1 MLSLQQYSWIGFL
14 AAVVVV
20 FSCTSK
26 RNDAPLQP
34 VAGLNDTLGT
44 TKFIRYLSALSPEKQ
59 DSALA
64 LRLTALERN
73 NQFKQVLDYLP
84 FAQQHIPPTSFT
96 VWASL
101 ASAYQN
107 TGQPDSAIYWLN
119 EIIPALERTANTVA
133 LGKAYRGLGA
143 SYMTKGEMPVSVDYF
158 YKSMGEFGKTND
170 STDFFQS
177 QIELATVFF
186 SLNDFEKS
194 LRLHR
199 ESYRYFKMNRD
210 TIQMAYILDGITVA
224 LNHMDSIE
232 AAYQAGKESLNLY
245 RHLQDLRGI
254 SVSSNNLAHLCKRRG
269 DLAFAEVYL
278 REGLAMMEK
287 SGDARYIPVCLS
299 NLGNCLLE
307 MGKLSEAEAIL
318 HRAQT
323 SLSPANDM
331 REVANIQLALSKLYQ
346 RTGQTGKALEFRLA
360 YDQLKDSLTS
370 RQQLQIIAEAGERYQ
385 SKVKAAE
392 IQRLKYENDLH
403 QIRSWVLIGGLVAF
417 FCALGGWLYIR
428 HRRQELLL
436 QKEKELLLEK
446 AKTQDAE
453 LKLAYTELAAFAQ
466 KIQEKTRMLDEL
478 QSKMEINPEKLSDYL
493 SDFYQQRILTEE
505 DWELFKEKMNKV
517 YPGILLKIKQNYPD
531 ISQAELRLLLLI
543 KINLETREIAA
554 TLGISPDTV
563 KKTRQRLRRRLGMS
577 ESDKLEETIRQF

>member
-1 MLSLQQYSWIGFL
+1 M

-20 FSCTSK
+20 SSCTSK

-34 VAGLNDTLGT
+34 VAGSSDTLGT
-44 TKFIRYLSALSPEKQ
+44 TEFIRYLSTLSPEKQ

-84 FAQQHIPPTSFT
+84 FAQQHISKTSFA

-101 ASAYQN
+101 SSAYQN
-107 TGQPDSAIYWLN
+107 IGQPDSAIYLLN
-119 EIIPALERTANTVA
+119 EVIPPLEQSANTVA

-143 SYMTKGEMPVSVDYF
+143 SYLAKGEMPVSVDYF
-158 YKSMGEFGKTND
+158 YKSMNEFGKTND

-186 SLNDFEKS
+186 SLKDFEKS
-194 LRLHR
+194 LLLHR
-199 ESYRYFKMNRD
+199 ESYRYFKASRD
-210 TIQMAYILDGITVA
+210 TVQMAYILDGITVA
-224 LNHMDSIE
+224 LNNMDSIE
-232 AAYQAGKESLNLY
+232 AAYQAGKESLRLY
-245 RHLQDLRGI
+245 QHLQDLRGI

-269 DLAFAEVYL
+269 DLAAAEVYL

-287 SGDARYIPVCLS
+287 SGDTRYIPVCLS

-307 MGKLSEAEAIL
+307 LGKLPEAETVL
-318 HRAQT
+318 HRANNSLT
-323 SLSPANDM
+323 SANEM

-346 RTGQTGKALEFRLA
+346 RIGQAGKALEFRLT
-360 YDQLKDSLTS
+360 YEQLKDSLTS

-385 SKVKAAE
+385 SKVREAE
-392 IQRLKYENDLH
+392 IQRLKYENDLN
-403 QIRSWVLIGGLVAF
+403 QIRFWVLIGGLL
-417 FCALGGWLYIR
+417 ALFLAVGGWLYLR
-428 HRRQELLL
+428 HRREQLLL
-436 QKEKELLLEK
+436 QQEKELLLEK

-453 LKLAYTELAAFAQ
+453 LKLAYTELATFAQ

-478 QSKMEINPEKLSDYL
+478 QSKLEINPEKLSDYL

-517 YPGILLKIKQNYPD
+517 YPGLLLKIKQNYPD

-554 TLGISPDTV
+554 TLGVSPDTV